1 MSAIDT
7 VPSDIFHCPP
17 ALNLP
22 FTRRGEASGYT
33 AVLSCGLLVPQQ
45 PGQVVV
51 AIGGRTVEAMDEC
64 VIAEQRLDP
73 FWTD

>member
-1 MSAIDT
+1 IDT
-7 VPSDIFHCPP
+7 VPFNIFGCPP

-33 AVLSCGLLVPQQ
+33 AVLSCELLVPQQ
-45 PGQVVV
+45 PGQVVA
-51 AIGGRTVEAMDEC
+51 AIGGQTVEALDERI
-64 VIAEQRLDP
+64 IAEQLIDP